1 MKCFCFNLVEI
12 FIEPIDVDASYDC
25 VSYDDRIHA
34 QQHSIYNP
42 NYASY
47 KIHNTEKQHLV

>member
-12 FIEPIDVDASYDC
+12 FIEPKDVNASNDSIGYNN
-25 VSYDDRIHA
+25 RIHA